1 MSTINILST
10 KILLSHQKQAL
21 LDAGFS
27 VTEANFITTRYLD
40 FELSASPS
48 GIGGLIFT
56 SQNAAQSVLLH
67 PKSEEL
73 KTKNV
78 FCVGIKTK
86 ALLEE
91 NGFNVDVYVD
101 YASDLA
107 EIITLIYAKESF
119 TFFSGNLRKETLP
132 KALKAAKVNFNE
144 IQVYETTLTPQ
155 KISSPN
161 PSTRAIANWRSKG
174 GEKKF
179 DGILFFSPSAVE
191 SYLKNNKIKN
201 EICFCIGETTAN
213 SLEKITRNIIVADQ
227 PSVENV
233 IEDVIEEYK

>member
-1 MSTINILST
+1 MNNQHSILST
-10 KILLSHQKQAL
+10 KILLSHQKQVL
-21 LDAGFS
+21 LDVGFS
-27 VTEANFITTRYLD
+27 VTEANFIKTENSD
-40 FELSASPS
+40 FDLK
-48 GIGGLIFT
+48 GIQDNLIFT

-67 PKSEEL
+67 PKSEDL

-155 KISSPN
+155 KISSPPFGH
-161 PSTRAIANWRSKG
+161 PSRG
-174 GEKKF
+174 GEIGF
-179 DGILFFSPSAVE
+179 DGILFFSPSGVE
-191 SYLKNNKIKN
+191 SYLKDNKIKN
-201 EICFCIGETTAN
+201 EICFCIGETTAS

-233 IEDVIEEYK
+233 IEDVVEEFK

>member
-1 MSTINILST
+1 MKNAINILST
-10 KILLSHQKQAL
+10 KILSSNQKQAL

-27 VTEANFITTRYLD
+27 VNEANFIKTENSD
-40 FELSASPS
+40 FDLK
-48 GIGGLIFT
+48 GIKDNLIFT

-67 PKSEEL
+67 PKVEAL
-73 KTKNV
+73 KAATV

-91 NGFNVDVYVD
+91 NGFTVNVYVD

-107 EIITLIYAKESF
+107 EIITLIYSSESF

-132 KALKAAKVNFNE
+132 TALKAAKINFNE

-155 KISSPN
+155 KIKTPV
-161 PSTRAIANWRSKG
+161 
-174 GEKKF
+174 
-179 DGILFFSPSAVE
+179 DGILFFSPSAIE
-191 SYLKNNKIKN
+191 SYLKDNKIKS
-201 EICFCIGETTAN
+201 EICFCIGESTAS

>member
-1 MSTINILST
+1 MQNPISILST

-27 VTEANFITTRYLD
+27 VTEANFIKTENSD
-40 FELSASPS
+40 FDLK
-48 GIGGLIFT
+48 GINDNLIFT

-67 PKSEEL
+67 PKCLVL

-78 FCVGIKTK
+78 FCVGLKTK

-107 EIITLIYAKESF
+107 EIITLIYSNESF

-144 IQVYETTLTPQ
+144 IQVYETILTPQ
-155 KISSPN
+155 KISTPPFGH
-161 PSTRAIANWRSKG
+161 PSRGREIG
-174 GEKKF
+174 F

-191 SYLKNNKIKN
+191 SYLKENKIKN
-201 EICFCIGETTAN
+201 EICFCIGNTTAEA
-213 SLEKITRNIIVADQ
+213 LENNKVKNIIVAHQ